1 MPRLLPLLLR
11 CFVDR
16 PLADA
21 IAGDLVEERNRRR
34 RVVRFA
40 PAAEIWLW
48 QSALAIAL
56 SAAAGRTHD
65 ALSARPFGG
74 HPVQKLRSDL
84 RHAWRAM
91 RARPGATAA
100 TVLVLAIGVGLTSAM
115 FALADPFLFKPL
127 PYDGPDRLVVID
139 LQAENRLPGPFP
151 TLEEWQARTDL
162 FDGVSAYS
170 AIDVSRM
177 RLRLPDADA
186 LMMAAT
192 VDKTFFEVLGLPL
205 SLPDDW
211 DSTATGGQVPIVL
224 LADADPRVREILDRT
239 PNQTVARQ
247 DGGSVRL
254 VGALPERFVFPRDR
268 VVPVLSALAPLAP
281 GPLMEVDGNSSTS
294 RQVIARLAPGVTPEI
309 VMSVLGP
316 PESDTRAF
324 SISVESLRPYLAARL
339 EPLAMGAFLAGLL
352 IVLVC
357 AANVANLL
365 LARGAFRAREFL
377 TRGALGASS
386 WDLSRLVLV
395 ELTSLTL
402 LGVGAG
408 LVAAQLALLAARAI
422 SPAEYLALGDPVLTA
437 RVVAFAGA
445 VGALVMLA
453 GLVPA
458 LAAPRLA
465 PMSLLAHQAV
475 SESRGV
481 RALRF
486 VMAAAQSAVAMI
498 LVAGAA
504 LLGRSFLN
512 LSSQD
517 TGFDGD
523 AVVIAVSY
531 PDESSDDALWQDVED
546 TIDRLRRVPG
556 VVTAAAA
563 TGAMVDG
570 RRSMTGASVNGKGVL
585 MAVKRV
591 TPEYFDAVG
600 TPLVGGR
607 ALNATDRNRAGVVI
621 NERAAREFWPNEPAL
636 DRSVRLGNDVPVV
649 GVVADALDHG
659 LDEPAPLTLF
669 TLLESPSSRMNY
681 VVRTSGPADAV
692 RGPATRAI
700 VEANREAIVTDISTL
715 GTRLAT
721 SVADRSFATLVLAF
735 FATAGVAVCAAGLVG
750 IVSFVV
756 ARRTREIAIRAA
768 IGAEPRHVRRLVMR
782 QALTAAVTG
791 AAAGLAAGWWLSSWL
806 ESLVFG
812 IEPGDWPT
820 LALGAVVMLAIV
832 TLASWLPA
840 RRALRL
846 SPTIALR
853 TE

>member
-16 PLADA
+16 TLADA

-34 RVVRFA
+34 RAARFA
-40 PAAEIWLW
+40 PVAEIWLW

-65 ALSARPFGG
+65 ALSTRPFGG
-74 HPVQKLRSDL
+74 HPVQKLLSDF
-84 RHAWRAM
+84 RHTWQAM

-100 TVLVLAIGVGLTSAM
+100 TVLVLAVGVGLTSAM
-115 FALADPFLFKPL
+115 FALADPFLFRPL
-127 PYDGPDRLVVID
+127 PYQDPDRLVVID
-139 LQAENRLPGPFP
+139 LQPENRLPGPFP

-162 FDGVSAYS
+162 FEGVSAYS
-170 AIDVSRM
+170 AVDVSRM

-211 DSTATGGQVPIVL
+211 NSTARGGQVPIVL
-224 LADADPRVREILDRT
+224 LADADPRIRGIFDRT

-254 VGALPERFVFPRDR
+254 VGALPERFVFPRNR
-268 VVPVLSALAPLAP
+268 VVPVLSALAPLPP

-294 RQVIARLAPGVTPEI
+294 RQVIARLAPDVTPE
-309 VMSVLGP
+309 VVLSVLNP

-324 SISVESLRPYLAARL
+324 SLRIESLRPYLAARL

-386 WDLSRLVLV
+386 WDLSRLVFV

-402 LGVGAG
+402 LGVGGGLIAG
-408 LVAAQLALLAARAI
+408 QVALLAARAVA
-422 SPAEYLALGDPVLTA
+422 PGEYLALGEPALTL
-437 RVVAFAGA
+437 RVAAFAGA
-445 VGALVMLA
+445 VGGFVVLA

-458 LAAPRLA
+458 LAARRLA
-465 PMSLLAHQAV
+465 PASLLAHQAV

-486 VMAAAQSAVAMI
+486 AMAAGQSAVAMI

-504 LLGRSFLN
+504 LLGRSFLK

-531 PDESSDDALWQDVED
+531 PDESGDEALWQDVED

-556 VVTAAAA
+556 VATAAAA

-570 RRSMTGASVNGKGVL
+570 SRSGTAASVNGETALVGL
-585 MAVKRV
+585 KRV
-591 TPEYFDAVG
+591 TPAYFDAVG
-600 TPLVGGR
+600 SRLVAGR
-607 ALNATDRNRAGVVI
+607 TLNSSDRNRAGVVI
-621 NERAAREFWPNEPAL
+621 NERTAREFWPDEPAVG
-636 DRSVRLGNDVPVV
+636 RIVRWGGDVPVV

-659 LDEPAPLTLF
+659 LDEPAPLALF

-681 VVRTSGPADAV
+681 VVRTSSPADAV

-700 VEANREAIVTDISTL
+700 VEANRDAIITDISTL
-715 GTRLAT
+715 GTRLST

-756 ARRTREIAIRAA
+756 ARRTPEIAIRTA

-791 AAAGLAAGWWLSSWL
+791 AASGLAAGWWLSSWL
-806 ESLVFG
+806 DSFVFG

-820 LALGAVVMLAIV
+820 LAFGAVVMLVIV
-832 TLASWLPA
+832 TVASWLPA